1 MRNRIIEALQ
11 EVSGHLKNKYPV
23 KSMAVFGSSVRED
36 FKENSDV
43 DIIVDFQSDDFILFN
58 SLAEE
63 LEIIL
68 GKKIDLITLRSLK
81 PRHFLYIKD
90 KMVYV

>member
-1 MRNRIIEALQ
+1 MRNRIIEALK
-11 EVSGHLKNKYPV
+11 EVSGYVKSKYPV

-36 FKENSDV
+36 YKENSDV
-43 DIIVDFQSDDFILFN
+43 DIVVDFQSDDFLLFN

-63 LEIIL
+63 LEVIL

-81 PRHFLYIKD
+81 PRHLQYIQNQ
-90 KMVYV
+90 MIYV

>member
-1 MRNRIIEALQ
+1 MRNRIIEALK
-11 EVSGHLKNKYPV
+11 EVSGYLKNKYPV

>member
-11 EVSGHLKNKYPV
+11 EVSGYLKNKYPV

-43 DIIVDFQSDDFILFN
+43 DIVVDFQSDDFLLFN
-58 SLAEE
+58 NLAEE
-63 LEIIL
+63 LEVIL

-81 PRHFLYIKD
+81 PRHLQYIQNQ
-90 KMVYV
+90 MIYV